1 MKGGNNMTNFDK
13 YLENQLKDKNFKA
26 EFDAL
31 ETQYEIITQ
40 IIAERSNQNLTQKEL
55 ATRIGIR
62 QSHISRLE
70 CGNYNPSIEF
80 LQKVAKG
87 LGKELHI
94 ELK

>member
-1 MKGGNNMTNFDK
+1 MTNFDQ
-13 YLENQLKDKNFKA
+13 YLKNQLQDKNFKA

-31 ETQYEIITQ
+31 ETQYEIIKQ
-40 IIAERSNQNLTQKEL
+40 IIAERSSQNLTQKEL

-70 CGNYNPSIEF
+70 CGNYNPSVEF
-80 LQKVAKG
+80 LQKIAEG

-94 ELK
+94 ELR

>member
-1 MKGGNNMTNFDK
+1 MKGGNDMTNFDK
-13 YLENQLKDKNFKA
+13 YLKTQLKDKDFKT

-31 ETQYEIITQ
+31 EAQYEIIKQ
-40 IIAERSNQNLTQKEL
+40 IITERSNQNLTQKQL

-70 CGNYNPSIEF
+70 CGNYNPSVEF
-80 LQKVAKG
+80 LQKVAEG

-94 ELK
+94 ELR